1 MSRTNAANWGTRLP
15 VGQVAELVY
24 MDAVTHVVGTALRLY
39 LFGDPRTAA
48 QPSPNRAG
56 GRSGPHL

>member
-1 MSRTNAANWGTRLP
+1 MSRTNAANGGTRLP

-39 LFGDPRTAA
+39 LFGRVLPPSLRLTERVADRVRTCE
-48 QPSPNRAG
+48 
-56 GRSGPHL
+56 